1 MSYLNSFSL
10 ISKQQHGFLK
20 MHSTVTNLLE
30 CLNDW
35 TSSLD
40 NKRFVKILYVDFA
53 KAFDVVSIPKLM
65 YKLKKF
71 GITGLLYSCIESFLT
86 NRVQQVKV
94 GNATSES
101 LSLVSGTPQGSVL
114 GPFLFLLYINDLPDV
129 FIDEFRSKL
138 FADDLKSYNMFDYRV
153 NPDSVQFALDSL
165 VSWSKSWQL
174 QLSVP
179 KCGSVLLKGKSPFE
193 DTNELVIDNNPLAV
207 FESVKDL
214 GVILDNKLSFSLHID
229 GVVSKAKQRM
239 FLIFKS
245 FVSRD
250 IGLLMFAYKAY
261 ILPIVDYCST
271 IWFPNKLD
279 DIDRVEKVQRSFT
292 KRLYG
297 LKNMSYKDRL
307 IACSLP
313 SLELRRLRTDIVL
326 CFKIFHKFIALDF
339 NDFFTLDVNCRT
351 RGHNFKLNM
360 PKSNTS
366 LRLRFFSVRIVPVW
380 NSLPHALV
388 NCSTVKSFKKGL
400 NFHNLSNFLKRDFD
414 NFS

>member
-1 MSYLNSFSL
+1 
-10 ISKQQHGFLK
+10 
-20 MHSTVTNLLE
+20 
-30 CLNDW
+30 
-35 TSSLD
+35 
-40 NKRFVKILYVDFA
+40 
-53 KAFDVVSIPKLM
+53 M
-65 YKLKKF
+65 YKLKKV

-86 NRVQQVKV
+86 NRIQRVKV

-114 GPFLFLLYINDLPDV
+114 GPFLFLLYINDLPYV

-214 GVILDNKLSFSLHID
+214 GVILDNNLSFSLHID

-250 IGLLMFAYKAY
+250 IGLLAFAYKAY

-279 DIDRVEKVQRSFT
+279 DIDRVEKIQKSFT
-292 KRLYG
+292 KRLHG
-297 LKNMSYKDRL
+297 LKNVSYKDRL

-313 SLELRRLRTDIVL
+313 SLELRCLRTDIVL
-326 CFKIFHKFIALDF
+326 CFKIVHKFIALDF
-339 NDFFTLDVNCRT
+339 NDSFTLDVNCRT

-366 LRLRFFSVRIVPVW
+366 LRLRFFSDRIVPVW

-400 NFHNLSNFLKRDFD
+400 NIHNSSNFLKRDFD
-414 NFS
+414 NYNFS